1 MKWMFSILTKGKWLH
16 LVINLFIVIN
26 KRVHHIHHLHKTLIY
41 LPSWNAILQPLETVH
56 MSNRVILVI
65 PLATLLLS
73 QWVFGFIFV
82 LPSPT
87 QHGILLAGLRSL
99 LTREDVSVRIV
110 PVNKHQTSGKLLVAK
125 HCTSKVI
132 FILPSDDLNVQ
143 FISICL

>member
-1 MKWMFSILTKGKWLH
+1 MFAQCGLYFYYFS
-16 LVINLFIVIN
+16 
-26 KRVHHIHHLHKTLIY
+26 
-41 LPSWNAILQPLETVH
+41 LQVEF
-56 MSNRVILVI
+56 SRGECNRVILVI

>member
-1 MKWMFSILTKGKWLH
+1 MSLYLVCLHSVVLYFYYFCLQVEFSRG
-16 LVINLFIVIN
+16 
-26 KRVHHIHHLHKTLIY
+26 
-41 LPSWNAILQPLETVH
+41 EC
-56 MSNRVILVI
+56 NRVILVI